1 MSWLDDAVKKG
12 ETAVEWAK
20 HTELAAKAVHYGGV
34 AVQTV
39 KETQF
44 YQDLKPVEKLKEAY
58 AAGKD
63 AMADAKETGLG
74 KALDKGGKVLAIA
87 ETLVDYGKG
96 ASKVIH
102 GDVDGGGQDISR
114 GVAKIALAA
123 TGPGALVEKP
133 FTMALQAYAKHD
145 LGRPLTE
152 KEKKDITFT
161 NMAGD
166 GLNAVLKPAGEALGD
181 AATWVVDKT
190 PKAAAAV
197 KDFVKKEAG
206 EAVDLAKKAEG
217 KVVDGVHA
225 VEDKAGELAAK
236 VGDKAV
242 DLASKAEAKVADVA
256 AKVVPPAVADQA
268 RSDYKE
274 AMAKPGA
281 VEKLEGLGH
290 AGQNL
295 IRGIGSN
302 FGL

>member
-1 MSWLDDAVKKG
+1 MSWLDSAVKKA
-12 ETAVEWAK
+12 ETGVEWAK

-44 YQDLKPVEKLKEAY
+44 YQDLKPAEKLREAY

-63 AMADAKETGLG
+63 AMADAKESGLG

-96 ASKVIH
+96 AAKLSH
-102 GDVDGGGQDISR
+102 GDADGAGQDISR

-145 LGRPLTE
+145 LGRPLNE

-166 GLNAVLKPAGEALGD
+166 GLNAVLKPTGEALGD
-181 AATWVVDKT
+181 AATWVVDKA
-190 PKAAAAV
+190 PKAVAAAE
-197 KDFVKKEAG
+197 KFVKKEAG
-206 EAVDLAKKAEG
+206 EVADFAKKAEG
-217 KVVDGVHA
+217 KVVDGVHKA
-225 VEDKAGELAAK
+225 EDKAVEVATK

-242 DLASKAEAKVADVA
+242 ELADKAEAKIGDVA

-268 RSDYKE
+268 RTDFKE

-281 VEKLEGLGH
+281 VDKLEGMAH

-295 IRGIGSN
+295 VRGIGAN